1 VCVGVF
7 IRLSRFYIS
16 TFHGSRLFLE
26 GGGCRFK
33 AIIVALILGFVCIYA
48 LNRGHIFPMNPFS
61 PFFSWFLVEQSHALT
76 FTQQNSSLIHAGG
89 ISFPGYTS
97 VQWLVFNFLIAI
109 KYSPIRWLIKSEPNR
124 YLSFRSTKLK
134 KLLYYFKQ
142 HPNWTDIRWLIQ
154 SEPNRYLSF
163 RSIKL
168 KKLIYYFKQ
177 YSNWT
182 NNWVSY

>member
-1 VCVGVF
+1 LFVF
-7 IRLSRFYIS
+7 MPWIGDIS
-16 TFHGSRLFLE
+16 FPWTLFSLFLLVL
-26 GGGCRFK
+26 GR
-33 AIIVALILGFVCIYA
+33 IIPRNNIYPTK
-48 LNRGHIFPMNPFS
+48 F
-61 PFFSWFLVEQSHALT
+61 
-76 FTQQNSSLIHAGG
+76 
-89 ISFPGYTS
+89 FPGYTL
-97 VQWLVFNFLIAI
+97 QWLVFNFLIAI

-124 YLSFRSTKLK
+124 YLSFGSTKLK